1 MKPTNPI
8 RHGLAALAAASALAS
23 PSAVL
28 AEEAGRTLFVASA
41 VEHPDDTVTLPLHQG
56 RGPDGRAVYYVIID
70 TSDGKDAAA
79 LGVNHAPKLNNAR
92 GTEAVVKVTAAPG
105 GQVQFPGTVQFGLA
119 VPVATPP
126 FLPPATPSYK
136 ARGEPDYSPLIQLP
150 NGVIRNAPHVANATG
165 THPKVVAIDY
175 ATGKVRLRMTN
186 GFAGGKAVKYVS
198 TDASVDLAAAL
209 EDVTLAPR
217 LNAAPFA
224 GGDGTDSA
232 RTSLALFV
240 NGRTGADNPQRQGVN
255 SAIIDGL
262 DPLNVLAWTPNQGRY
277 SPLWDV
283 FPGEWSAKAV
293 ANGANLRQTDFGK
306 VRNLANDGLVTGPGG
321 APFGAAGFIVN
332 CPIISQE

>member
-56 RGPDGRAVYYVIID
+56 RGPDNRAVYYVIID

-92 GTEAVVKVTAAPG
+92 GTDAVVEVTAAPG

-136 ARGEPDYSPLIQLP
+136 ARADDGYSPLIQLP

-165 THPKVVAIDY
+165 THPKVVDIDH
-175 ATGKVRLRMTN
+175 AAGKM
-186 GFAGGKAVKYVS
+186 
-198 TDASVDLAAAL
+198 
-209 EDVTLAPR
+209 
-217 LNAAPFA
+217 
-224 GGDGTDSA
+224 
-232 RTSLALFV
+232 
-240 NGRTGADNPQRQGVN
+240 
-255 SAIIDGL
+255 
-262 DPLNVLAWTPNQGRY
+262 
-277 SPLWDV
+277 
-283 FPGEWSAKAV
+283 
-293 ANGANLRQTDFGK
+293 
-306 VRNLANDGLVTGPGG
+306 RNLAKDGLVTGPGG
-321 APFGAAGFIVN
+321 SPFGAAGFVVN